1 MNGKLKLSSP
11 SLYLMTRPT
20 HCIIEHDKGMKTMMM
35 LLLNTHSLTHNN
47 CSHKKEMDTLRLG
60 FSIEKRRRKMFYWI
74 ASFHLGRSNDLRCSL
89 CLCYT
94 LFVIVNN
101 ILILSM
107 VLAYGSVLNK
117 PFNGFF
123 HVYLSVICTHGLV
136 IWLRGWKNVFS
147 T

>member
-1 MNGKLKLSSP
+1 
-11 SLYLMTRPT
+11 MTPPI
-20 HCIIEHDKGMKTMMM
+20 HCIIEHDKRMKTMMM

-47 CSHKKEMDTLRLG
+47 CSNKKEMDTLRLD

-123 HVYLSVICTHGLV
+123 HVYLSVICTHSLV
-136 IWLRGWKNVFS
+136 IWLRGWEMLFALNLI
-147 T
+147 